1 MKPSLSGAPG
11 LRSVFGTLAACAA
24 LMHCGSSEDDSAYSP
39 SSGGQ
44 TGFDAGGS
52 AGAAEAGCT
61 AGELICE
68 NNAAS
73 ECGSAKAPTDCS
85 AENKICAPKL
95 GCVTCMP
102 GATTCDPQTGAA
114 SWCQEDGSA
123 VVDFT
128 CDQVQGMACES
139 PPDGGSPACVGACSR
154 ALLGRTHVGCD
165 FRPTVTANT
174 VWQKWFSFGLVVTN
188 QSESDASLVVT
199 RGSETIATRTI
210 PKESFETLELPW
222 ISELKGTDANDKGTV
237 VPPDKGVLVGSGSY
251 RLRSN
256 QPVSVMQ
263 FSTLSAENPSGVGS
277 GCPDPSSLGRCLS
290 LSNDASLLLPANS
303 LGTRY
308 MVGGWH
314 AWHSEGQSPLDMGD
328 FVAITA
334 TRNATR
340 VKVIAGPKTLT
351 LAAPGMAPLE
361 PGKMHEFEI
370 NEGDV
375 LQLFTNGSSS
385 DNQWAGSWI
394 EADKPSQVISGAP
407 CVNIPD
413 DTAACDHIEEIVPP
427 ADTLGRDY
435 LIAAPK
441 TPGGSTRRLVRL
453 HGIEDATLISFEPP
467 QEHEAVTLSAGE
479 TLEVDSE
486 NDFKVSSTKAFGVT
500 QFLVGHGGGS
510 PPFDGTGVGDGDPSQ
525 TVSVPRSRYLKSYAF
540 ATPKGFDYV
549 AVNVIAPTGAVVKL
563 DSAALDTKT
572 FTAIGSSGYSVA
584 RVTLEPG
591 RRYSLVGDQ
600 PVSAQL
606 FGYGMFTSFMSPLG
620 MDLRPAAM
628 R

>member
-11 LRSVFGTLAACAA
+11 LRPVVGTLAACAA
-24 LMHCGSSEDDSAYSP
+24 LLHCGSSDDDASYAP
-39 SSGGQ
+39 GSGGQ

-61 AGELICE
+61 AGEIVCE

-73 ECGSAKAPTDCS
+73 ECGANKPPKDCS
-85 AENKICAPKL
+85 AENKTCAPKL
-95 GCVTCMP
+95 GCVACAP
-102 GATTCDPQTGAA
+102 GASTCDPQTGAA
-114 SWCQEDGSA
+114 TWCVQDGSA
-123 VVDFT
+123 IVEFT
-128 CDQVQGMACES
+128 CDPMQGMACES
-139 PPDGGSPACVGACSR
+139 PADGGPPACVGACSP

-165 FRPTVTANT
+165 FRPTVTANS

-188 QSESDASLVVT
+188 QSESDATILIT
-199 RGSETIATRTI
+199 KGGDTIATRTI
-210 PKESFETLELPW
+210 QKSSFELIELPW
-222 ISELKGTDANDKGTV
+222 VPELKGADANDKGTV
-237 VPPDKGVLVGSGSY
+237 VPPAKGVMVASGAY
-251 RLRSN
+251 RLRST

-263 FSTLSAENPSGVGS
+263 FSTLSAENAAGVGA

-290 LSNDASLLLPANS
+290 LSNDASLLFPANS

-314 AWHSEGQSPLDMGD
+314 AWHAEGQSPLEMGD
-328 FVAITA
+328 FIALTA
-334 TRNATR
+334 TRNKTR

-361 PGKMHEFEI
+361 PGQMHEFGMED
-370 NEGDV
+370 GDV

-385 DNQWAGSWI
+385 ENQWAGSWI
-394 EADKPSQVISGAP
+394 EADKPLQVVSGAP
-407 CVNIPD
+407 CVNVPD
-413 DTAACDHIEEIVPP
+413 NTAACDHLEEIVPP

-435 LIAAPK
+435 VLAAPK

-453 HGIEDATLISFEPP
+453 HGIEDATMISFEPP
-467 QEHEAVTLSAGE
+467 DEHEAVTLSAGE
-479 TLEVDSE
+479 TLEIDSG

-500 QFLVGHGGGS
+500 QFLMGHGGGS

-525 TVSVPRSRYLKSYAF
+525 TISVPRSRYLKSYAF
-540 ATPKGFDYV
+540 ATPKGYDSV

-563 DSAALDTKT
+563 DQTELDTKE
-572 FTAIGSSGYSVA
+572 FTSIGSSGYSVA
-584 RVTLEPG
+584 RITLEPG
-591 RRYSLVGDQ
+591 RFYTLAGDQ

-606 FGYGMFTSFMSPLG
+606 FGYGTFTSFMAPLG